1 MQNER
6 DLHRFCTLPQII
18 VCRLRSEYLVCS
30 ICKLTLK
37 GQLTL
42 THRKVVRLVLAGFAQ
57 LIVLVTVLIRTVSPL
72 IGPSFEVAGLCLTMT
87 FIPPLFDMLNDRR
100 ERQSQGII
108 QLPINQLYTDD
119 HLGSP

>member
-1 MQNER
+1 M
-6 DLHRFCTLPQII
+6 
-18 VCRLRSEYLVCS
+18 
-30 ICKLTLK
+30 LK

-42 THRKVVRLVLAGFAQ
+42 TRRKVVRLVLAGFAQ

-100 ERQSQGII
+100 EIEHKKSFNIQSTNITPTIIWGLHKFDSAQGKKSVASRQVRSV
-108 QLPINQLYTDD
+108 
-119 HLGSP
+119 